1 MNKNIILT
9 EEQLK
14 NFCRK
19 IKNTNRKIRIS
30 ETQLE
35 QIKETAKI
43 RPWTDDDYK
52 KANPSQVK
60 DVDFAAL
67 KQMDDDY
74 IQSHPEVK
82 NIKGKKKKNDINT
95 GADIYGAPRP
105 IQQTNIDKVQSDLT
119 KNIQQRYMDATGK
132 DTPLINK
139 DELGDIGG
147 GKLQERLNDYGMEI
161 GLHGKTFSYGN
172 SKLPENILIINLTS
186 AWNCPSIKNLE
197 CPLGKYCYARKG
209 EAKNNN
215 VQLRNLRNQ
224 MSYEYMSVKEI
235 LQIVETYIENA
246 PARIEYIRI
255 SEDGDFPHQHIV
267 DFCDKIAG
275 HLKAKYGI
283 KTTAYTHRQLN
294 YTNCQNMVINMS
306 DYRIK
311 GGDRYFIV
319 LPENQWEQIPDG
331 LNLDNIMKVGNSIA
345 QGTFKCICDCRKCNG
360 GKPFCYQTKADNGEP
375 ENQTITVVEKLRK

>member
-1 MNKNIILT
+1 MANITLT
-9 EEQLK
+9 EGQFK
-14 NFCRK
+14 DYCRK
-19 IKNTNRKIRIS
+19 LLHNNGKKIYVTEKQFNDLKGLMCEEMDETN
-30 ETQLE
+30 
-35 QIKETAKI
+35 KI
-43 RPWTDDDYK
+43 RPWTDADYK
-52 KANPSQVK
+52 KANPSQQSN
-60 DVDFAAL
+60 VDFAAI
-67 KQMDDDY
+67 KKGDDEFNAEN
-74 IQSHPEVK
+74 P
-82 NIKGKKKKNDINT
+82 DIDDVNT
-95 GADIYGAPRP
+95 GKAMFSKPLP
-105 IQQTNIDKVQSDLT
+105 IQQTKINKVQNAISQ
-119 KNIQQRYMDATGK
+119 NVQQKYMDKTGK
-132 DTPLINK
+132 DAPVMDK

-147 GKLQERLNDYGMEI
+147 GKLAEKLTQYGMEI

-172 SKLPENILIINLTS
+172 EKLPENILIINLTS

-235 LQIVETYIENA
+235 LQIIETYIENA

-294 YTNCQNMVINMS
+294 YENCKNMTINMS

-319 LPENQWEQIPDG
+319 LPEEQWNQIPEG
-331 LNLDNIMKVGNSIA
+331 LNIDNQMKIANGVA
-345 QGTFKCICDCRKCNG
+345 QGTFKCICDCRTCNG

-375 ENQTITVVEKLRK
+375 ENGTITVIEKLRK